1 MDTNTATKLTL
12 ITRQAKEDAKIRFRS
27 LIHHLNPDYL
37 LQCYATLKNGKAP
50 GIDGRVRESYSEQEI
65 AQTIQEVVS
74 LMKQKR
80 YRPQP
85 VRRVYIEK
93 ADGKKRPLGIPTV
106 IDKIIQQGITNILT
120 PIFEPLFLPV
130 SYGFRPNRNAH
141 DALKQV
147 NHMIMGQKVNWIIDA
162 DIEGFFDHVD
172 HTWMMKCLDQRIID
186 PNFKRLIMRFLKA
199 GVMEEGRVQSTD
211 KGTPQGGVLSP
222 ILANIYL
229 HYVLDLWFETCEKKQ
244 MKGYVQLIRYAD
256 DFLIGV
262 QHKWEAQQILND
274 LRERLRKFGLTL
286 SEEKTRLIEFGRF
299 AQENRERSGQGKPD
313 TFDFLGFTH
322 YGTKTRDGR
331 FMVRVKTSRK
341 KMNKA
346 VKAMNQWLKSV
357 RNLTTLPEIWKQIAP
372 RLQGHYNYY
381 GLSGNFDGLQRF
393 YRNTCAMTFKW
404 MNRRSQKKTWNWKE
418 FYTYLGRYPLP
429 KPKLTYAIYN
439 TW

>member
-1 MDTNTATKLTL
+1 MENTTVTKLTL
-12 ITRQAKEDAKIRFRS
+12 IAKLAKEDAKFRFRS

-37 LQCYATLKNGKAP
+37 FVCFRELKRRKAS
-50 GIDGRVRESYSEQEI
+50 GIDGRTTESYSDEDIRQV
-65 AQTIQEVVS
+65 IQETVGA
-74 LMKQKR
+74 MKQKR
-80 YRPQP
+80 YRPQL

-106 IDKIIQQGITNILT
+106 IDKVIQQGITNILT

-130 SYGFRPNRNAH
+130 SYGFRPNLNAH

-186 PNFKRLIMRFLKA
+186 PNFKRLIMKFLKA
-199 GVMEEGRVQSTD
+199 GVMEEGMVVSTD

-229 HYVLDLWFETCEKKQ
+229 HYVLDLWFEICEKKQ
-244 MKGYVQLIRYAD
+244 MKGYVGLIRYAD

-262 QHKWEAQQILND
+262 QYKHEAQQILHD
-274 LRERLRKFGLTL
+274 LRERLAKFGLTL
-286 SEEKTRLIEFGRF
+286 SQEKTRLIEFGRF
-299 AQENRERSGQGKPD
+299 ARENRERSEKGKPD

-322 YGTKTRDGR
+322 YATKTSDGR

-346 VKAMNQWLKSV
+346 TKAMNQWLKSV
-357 RNLTTLPEIWKQIAP
+357 RNLTTLPEIWKQITP

-381 GLSGNFDGLQRF
+381 GLSGNIEGLQRY
-393 YRNTCAMTFKW
+393 YRNTCSMVFKW

-418 FYTYLGRYPLP
+418 FYAYLDRYPLP